1 MNMLALDHHAL
12 RADYENL
19 RRRDVPGI
27 DAELLTFSIMHGNGN
42 VILVVD
48 EALSGLSGRE
58 IGSGLARDLCESFT
72 AVRVDGIAFVRTA
85 ERPVR
90 MTYFDRDGTN
100 ASMCGNAL
108 RCVTRYGNERGYLR
122 AGEDVI
128 MTDDGPKRVSAAGGV
143 IRVALGAG
151 REFQRVTDDRYFV
164 FSGVAHLV
172 VLLDEHQDL
181 DAIDVKTEGAA
192 LRYDELLCRRLNHP
206 EGLHVD
212 FMQRYEDGV
221 RIRTYEVGVEDET
234 LACGTGSA
242 ASAYVAGRVW
252 DLPYPIRVVVREGEI
267 QVAETE
273 HGLLISGVTDHL
285 FGNVPP
291 VGSVPVSWPAPAV
304 GVSGGPGGSG
314 G

>member
-1 MNMLALDHHAL
+1 
-12 RADYENL
+12 
-19 RRRDVPGI
+19 
-27 DAELLTFSIMHGNGN
+27 
-42 VILVVD
+42 
-48 EALSGLSGRE
+48 
-58 IGSGLARDLCESFT
+58 
-72 AVRVDGIAFVRTA
+72 VRVDGIAFVRTVGSH
-85 ERPVR
+85 RPVR

-122 AGEDVI
+122 ADEDVV
-128 MTDDGPKRVSAAGGV
+128 MTDDGPKWVSAADGA

-172 VLLDEHQDL
+172 VLLDENQDL

-192 LRYDELLCRRLNHP
+192 LRYDELLCRRLDHP

-212 FMQRYEDGV
+212 FMQRYENGV

-242 ASAYVAGRVW
+242 ASAYVANRVW
-252 DLPYPIRVVVREGEI
+252 GAAVPDPRGRPGRRDTGRGDRARAAH
-267 QVAETE
+267 QRS
-273 HGLLISGVTDHL
+273 HR
-285 FGNVPP
+285 PP
-291 VGSVPVSWPAPAV
+291 VRQPPAGRQAPLIGLAPALAV
-304 GVSGGPGGSG
+304 GGSG